1 VEGNPAGINP
11 VYTIQENGYTIQKNA
26 SLFPNGN
33 LSIGGSNV
41 FNLFSVSQNFRT
53 AYDLSFNLNVQKGLG
68 KNAVLQ
74 VGYVGTL
81 GRRLL
86 SLRDINQA
94 ALGSGFNNS
103 QVVTP
108 GGNVFSFQQASRPYF
123 SQFPNFGVIDE
134 IQGIGTSSYNG
145 LQTTV
150 RTTSWHGLVS
160 QFNYTYAH
168 SLDEVTQY
176 VGALPQDSTNFYGDY
191 GNSDYDIRH
200 HFNAYLIYD
209 IPGLSRG
216 PHWLTHGWEANGN
229 LSFRTGEPF
238 NIHASSDTS
247 GTGENTDRGVQ
258 VGAPFSGVSHSLTNH
273 QPVQWINPAAFVDA
287 PNGSF
292 GTVARNSVVG
302 PGYGDVDVSLF
313 KNTTIHE
320 SIRTQFRAEIF
331 NLFNRTNLAPP
342 AGYIGG
348 GFGQSSDTIGDYSG
362 SPGIGP
368 GEPFNVQLALKIL
381 F

>member
-1 VEGNPAGINP
+1 M
-11 VYTIQENGYTIQKNA
+11 
-26 SLFPNGN
+26 
-33 LSIGGSNV
+33 
-41 FNLFSVSQNFRT
+41 
-53 AYDLSFNLNVQKGLG
+53 SFNLNVQKGLG

-74 VGYVGTL
+74 IGYVGTL

-145 LQTTV
+145 LQTTL

-176 VGALPQDSTNFYGDY
+176 VGALPQDSTKFYGDY

-200 HFNAYLIYD
+200 HFNSYLIYD
-209 IPGLSRG
+209 IPASSHG
-216 PHWLTHGWEANGN
+216 PQWLTHGWEANGN

-238 NIHASSDTS
+238 SIHASSGTS
-247 GTGENTDRGVQ
+247 GTGENTERGVQ
-258 VGAPFSGVSHSLTNH
+258 VVLRSVECRTLSPIISRC
-273 QPVQWINPAAFVDA
+273 
-287 PNGSF
+287 NGSIPQPMSMRPTEASARLR
-292 GTVARNSVVG
+292 GTPSWVLDMGMWIFPSSKTPPFTNRSGRSSGRRFSTSSIAPTWPLRGIHRRWFRPEQRHHRGLQWLTGHWTWRAVQCSAGVEDSVLR
-302 PGYGDVDVSLF
+302 VSL
-313 KNTTIHE
+313 
-320 SIRTQFRAEIF
+320 
-331 NLFNRTNLAPP
+331 L
-342 AGYIGG
+342 
-348 GFGQSSDTIGDYSG
+348 
-362 SPGIGP
+362 
-368 GEPFNVQLALKIL
+368 
-381 F
+381 

>member
-1 VEGNPAGINP
+1 MLTLADFMSGNVYQSTIVRGNQERQVFLNSFTLFAQDAWQASRRLNLNYGLRYDYEGPLHTNYADVSVFDPKKGGLVVAGSGIPSLYPKIWTNVSPRVGLAFQPKEDGDLVIRAGFGLFFDTPAIVPFLDNSSSLAAASTANNGPIGVEGNPAGINP
-11 VYTIQENGYTIQKNA
+11 VYTIQENGYTIQKDA
-26 SLFPNGN
+26 PLFPNGN

-145 LQTTV
+145 LQTTL
-150 RTTSWHGLVS
+150 RTTSWHGWYRS
-160 QFNYTYAH
+160 
-168 SLDEVTQY
+168 
-176 VGALPQDSTNFYGDY
+176 STTPTR
-191 GNSDYDIRH
+191 IAWMR
-200 HFNAYLIYD
+200 
-209 IPGLSRG
+209 
-216 PHWLTHGWEANGN
+216 
-229 LSFRTGEPF
+229 
-238 NIHASSDTS
+238 
-247 GTGENTDRGVQ
+247 
-258 VGAPFSGVSHSLTNH
+258 
-273 QPVQWINPAAFVDA
+273 
-287 PNGSF
+287 
-292 GTVARNSVVG
+292 
-302 PGYGDVDVSLF
+302 
-313 KNTTIHE
+313 
-320 SIRTQFRAEIF
+320 
-331 NLFNRTNLAPP
+331 
-342 AGYIGG
+342 
-348 GFGQSSDTIGDYSG
+348 
-362 SPGIGP
+362 
-368 GEPFNVQLALKIL
+368 
-381 F
+381 

>member
-1 VEGNPAGINP
+1 V
-11 VYTIQENGYTIQKNA
+11 
-26 SLFPNGN
+26 
-33 LSIGGSNV
+33 
-41 FNLFSVSQNFRT
+41 
-53 AYDLSFNLNVQKGLG
+53 
-68 KNAVLQ
+68 
-74 VGYVGTL
+74 
-81 GRRLL
+81 
-86 SLRDINQA
+86 
-94 ALGSGFNNS
+94 
-103 QVVTP
+103 
-108 GGNVFSFQQASRPYF
+108 
-123 SQFPNFGVIDE
+123 
-134 IQGIGTSSYNG
+134 
-145 LQTTV
+145 
-150 RTTSWHGLVS
+150 
-160 QFNYTYAH
+160 
-168 SLDEVTQY
+168 
-176 VGALPQDSTNFYGDY
+176 
-191 GNSDYDIRH
+191 
-200 HFNAYLIYD
+200 
-209 IPGLSRG
+209 
-216 PHWLTHGWEANGN
+216 
-229 LSFRTGEPF
+229 
-238 NIHASSDTS
+238 HASSDTS

-258 VGAPFSGVSHSLTNH
+258 VGAPFSGVSHALTNH

-320 SIRTQFRAEIF
+320 SIRAQFRAEIF